1 MIGFEDKELTVSEYL
16 NLINETLGLI
26 PSEQVKIVGEISD
39 FRISQG
45 KWVNFALKDEEQD
58 AKVSC
63 FTVANKLHV
72 PLESGMKIAI
82 IGKPKVYE
90 RFGRFSVTV
99 QRYELVGEGALAKA
113 YAALKEKLTKEG
125 LFDASRKRSL
135 PRFPERIGLITS
147 GEAAAYGDFMRIL
160 NNRFGGMEV
169 LHAPV
174 HVQGQHAVNDILE
187 AFASFNR
194 MPEAERPEVLVL
206 TRGGGSLEDLHAF
219 NDEQV
224 ARAVYASKI
233 PVIVAVGHERDESLA
248 DFAADVRASTPSNAA
263 ELIVPARRDI
273 EMELYRHIEF
283 MQSQIEYT
291 LERRRRSVDASVNL
305 LEKTITNYVHSISL
319 IVERFTYAFERFRV
333 SLVQTRTHIEQ
344 STRQLLR
351 RVQVELDQRN
361 EAVKALERF
370 LRQQDVHHMLRR
382 GYSLIR
388 KDGQL
393 ISSTDAFAKGDML
406 QLQLASGNADAEIQN
421 IYGNEKET

>member
-16 NLINETLGLI
+16 QLINETLGLI

-45 KWVNFALKDEEQD
+45 KWVNFDLKDEETE

-63 FTVANKLHV
+63 FTVANKLHI

-82 IGKPKVYE
+82 IGSPKVYE

-113 YAALKEKLTKEG
+113 YAALKEKLMKEG
-125 LFDASRKRSL
+125 LFDAGRKRNL

-160 NNRFGGMEV
+160 NNRFGGVEV

-194 MPEAERPEVLVL
+194 MAESDRPEVLVL

-224 ARAVYASKI
+224 ARAVYASTI

-263 ELIVPARRDI
+263 EIIVPARSDVLN
-273 EMELYRHIEF
+273 ETHRHIEF
-283 MQSQIEYT
+283 MQNQIEYT
-291 LERRRRSVDASVNL
+291 LQRKRRRVDASVNL

-319 IVERFTYAFERFRV
+319 LVERFTYAFDRFRV
-333 SLVQTRTHIEQ
+333 SLVQTRSHIEQ
-344 STRQLLR
+344 NVRQILR
-351 RVQVELDQRN
+351 RAETQLKEKQD
-361 EAVKALERF
+361 ALKSIDRF
-370 LRQQDVHHMLRR
+370 IRQQDVQHALKR
-382 GYSLIR
+382 GFSLIR
-388 KDGQL
+388 KDGEL
-393 ISSTDAFAKGDML
+393 ISSTKQFAKGDVL
-406 QLQLASGNADAEIQN
+406 QLQLAAGNADAKIQD